1 MGTYLLRRLLLA
13 VPMILVTTSVTFL
26 IMSFAAGDYVP
37 GLDLEVTVGPEYI
50 ERLRSS
56 LGLDRPLHERY
67 LDWIGGVLRG
77 DLGRAMLDNV
87 PVTDLI
93 LERLPNTVLLSFA
106 GLLLAFIIAIP
117 LGVISA
123 VRRGSRLDSTL
134 NVIAVTGFALPHFWF
149 GLMLIAIFSISARS
163 AGLPWL
169 PSGGASDP
177 GLEGNLPDRL
187 RHLILPAVTL
197 SLRYIAVWSRFVR
210 SSMIEV
216 LTNDYVRTA
225 RAKGL
230 AERRI
235 MYVHALRNGLAPL
248 ITLIGLELP
257 HFFSGSLVI
266 EVVFGWPG
274 VGQLAYDRALGF
286 DFTMVLGITIF
297 ISIMVIIGNLL
308 ADVGYGLADP
318 RVRVGA

>member
-1 MGTYLLRRLLLA
+1 
-13 VPMILVTTSVTFL
+13 MILLTTSVTFF

-50 ERLRSS
+50 EKLRSS

-67 LDWIGGVLRG
+67 LSWIGGLIRG
-77 DLGRAMLDNV
+77 DLGRAMLDRA
-87 PVTDLI
+87 PVMDLI

-106 GLLLAFIIAIP
+106 GLVLAFIVAIP

-123 VRRGSRLDSTL
+123 VKRGSRLDSLL
-134 NVIAVTGFALPHFWF
+134 NIAAVTGFALPHFWF
-149 GLMLIAIFSISARS
+149 GLMLIAVFSLNARS
-163 AGLPWL
+163 LGLPWL
-169 PSGGASDP
+169 PSGGANDA
-177 GLEGNLPDRL
+177 GLEGDVLDRL

-197 SLRYIAVWSRFVR
+197 SVRYIAVWSRFVR

-230 AERRI
+230 GERRI

-286 DFTMVLGITIF
+286 DFTMVLGITVF
-297 ISIMVIIGNLL
+297 ISVMVILGNLL

-318 RVRVGA
+318 RVRMAS